1 MENNNEIF
9 VETYFR
15 SLNKYNEV
23 LCGDKVEVRRNNDS
37 FIVVLADGLGSG
49 VKANILSTLT
59 STIISEMIFSGSTM
73 EEVVETV
80 SATLP
85 ECKERGVAY
94 STFTIVQVFDNGTCK
109 LVEFDNPD
117 TIIMRDNEALNL
129 VKEVYKIGNR
139 TIKEVSFEVKP
150 NDFII
155 FFSDGII
162 HAGLGE
168 ILNLGWEHH
177 HVVEF
182 LKRFSRPDDS
192 AKEINRLLLA
202 EVNGLYGGEPKDD
215 STVAVL
221 KVVEKVTSIVMV
233 GPPSNESDDVK
244 LVKKLMNSKGKKIVC
259 GGTTANIVARELSR
273 NIVMDTL
280 IEIQGDVPPIAYIK
294 GIDLVTEGVITL
306 GKVDEYLSE
315 CLKSDKY
322 KEELLNSKAKDGAVT
337 MVKMLLSECSEI
349 NFMVGMS
356 DNPAHKGI
364 AYTTISLSGKLRLI
378 DKIAKNLIQL
388 GKIVKIDN
396 Y

>member
-1 MENNNEIF
+1 MKRNKEIF

-15 SLNKYNEV
+15 SLNKVGEV
-23 LCGDKVEVRRNNDS
+23 LCGDKVEVRRNDDS

-59 STIISEMIFSGSTM
+59 STIISEMIYSGSSM
-73 EEVVETV
+73 EEVVETI

-85 ECKERGVAY
+85 ECAVRGVAY
-94 STFTIVQVFDNGTCK
+94 STFTIVQVYDDGTCK

-117 TIIMRDNEALNL
+117 TIVIRDNESLEL
-129 VKEVYKIGNR
+129 TKEVYKLGNR
-139 TIKEVSFEVKP
+139 TIKEVSFKVVP
-150 NDFII
+150 GDLII

-168 ILNLGWEHH
+168 VLNLGWERPQ
-177 HVVEF
+177 VIDY
-182 LKRFSRPDDS
+182 LKRYIRPEDS
-192 AKEINRLLLA
+192 AKEVNRLLLA
-202 EVNGLYGGEPKDD
+202 QVNDLYGGEPQDD

-221 KVVEKVTSIVMV
+221 KVVKKTTSMVMV
-233 GPPSNESDDVK
+233 GPPVNVNDDAEV
-244 LVKKLMNSKGKKIVC
+244 VRKLMNCDGKKIVC
-259 GGTTANIVARELSR
+259 GGTTANIVARELSER
-273 NIVMDTL
+273 VTMDTL
-280 IEIQGDVPPIAYIK
+280 VEIQGDVPPIAYIR

-315 CLKSDKY
+315 CLRSDKY
-322 KEELLNSKAKDGAVT
+322 KEELLNSKAKDGAVS
-337 MVKMLLSECSEI
+337 MVKILLNECSEI
-349 NFMVGMS
+349 VFMVGMS

-378 DKIAKNLIQL
+378 DKIARSLVDL
-388 GKIVKIDN
+388 GKIVRIDN